1 MSAAA
6 GNATAALPPPLT
18 TEELDETFGVLFIGF
33 VVSTVL
39 YGLTFFQ
46 TYIYFSRYP
55 KDNVLTKCTVG
66 LLSLLDTAT
75 SALMSQALYYYLITM
90 FASPFGLLDA
100 TSTFCAENGLA
111 ILVGFIVQIFFAARV
126 WTVTN
131 KNWALAGAIAFF
143 ALAAFVFGITM
154 TVQIFKQ
161 KRLSELA
168 TTHMKVVASLSQAL
182 ATLADVLI
190 TGALMW
196 YLSPKRNDLMKGK
209 SPKGW
214 FDKLVT
220 YAINRGTTVSV
231 IQFAYLLAVSSSAV
245 GIRLSV
251 RDAHAPP
258 QFVIVPAKQIWMPF
272 HLVVSKVYVNTLLAM
287 LNSREITSGR
297 GAYEEESVSSTSSQP
312 KLSFGMGGSSSS
324 GTGLSRSVRFNVV
337 DTMQSQGEHNIEL
350 DKLDRQDVVISN
362 KFDDAASDDIQP
374 VYDISGRDKN
384 KSPLDIKVTQET
396 FTA

>member
-1 MSAAA
+1 MSGAA
-6 GNATAALPPPLT
+6 GNTTTIPPPLT
-18 TEELDETFGVLFIGF
+18 TEDLDQTFGVLFIGF

-55 KDNVLTKCTVG
+55 KDNIWTKCTVG

-111 ILVGFIVQIFFAARV
+111 ILVGFLVQIFFAVRV
-126 WTVTN
+126 WTVSN
-131 KNWALAGAIAFF
+131 KNWALAGVISFF

-161 KRLSELA
+161 KRLSQLA
-168 TTHMKVVASLSQAL
+168 TPHMKIVAAMSQGL
-182 ATLADVLI
+182 ATLVDFLI
-190 TGALMW
+190 TGSLLWFM
-196 YLSPKRNDLMKGK
+196 SPKRNDMMKGK

-220 YAINRGTTVSV
+220 YVINRGTSV
-231 IQFAYLLAVSSSAV
+231 GIIQFAYLLT
-245 GIRLSV
+245 
-251 RDAHAPP
+251 
-258 QFVIVPAKQIWMPF
+258 FVIIPAKQIWMPF

-297 GAYEEESVSSTSSQP
+297 GAYEEESVSTTTTQP
-312 KLSFGMGGSSSS
+312 KLSFMGGAS
-324 GTGLSRSVRFNVV
+324 GTGLSRSVRFNVM

-350 DKLDRQDVVISN
+350 DKLDSQGAVMTN
-362 KFDDAASDDIQP
+362 KFGDDASDEIQP
-374 VYDISGRDKN
+374 VFDIGGRDKA

>member
-1 MSAAA
+1 MSTPA

-18 TEELDETFGVLFIGF
+18 TEELDQTFGVLFIGF

-55 KDNVLTKCTVG
+55 KDNVWTKSTVG

-90 FASPFGLLDA
+90 FASPLGLLDA

-111 ILVGFIVQIFFAARV
+111 ILVAFLVQIFFAIRV
-126 WTVTN
+126 WTVSN

-143 ALAAFVFGITM
+143 AVAAFAFGITM
-154 TVQIFKQ
+154 TVQIFNQ

-168 TTHMKVVASLSQAL
+168 TTHMKVVAALSQGL
-182 ATLADVLI
+182 ATLADIMI

-196 YLSPKRNDLMKGK
+196 YLSPSRNVLMKGK
-209 SPKGW
+209 TPNGW
-214 FDKLVT
+214 FEKLCT
-220 YAINRGTTVSV
+220 YVINRGTCVAV
-231 IQFAYLLAVSSSAV
+231 IQLAYLLA
-245 GIRLSV
+245 
-251 RDAHAPP
+251 
-258 QFVIVPAKQIWMPF
+258 FVIVPAKQIWMPF

-297 GAYEEESVSSTSSQP
+297 GAYEEESVSTTTSQP
-312 KLSFGMGGSSSS
+312 KLSFGRGVTSD
-324 GTGLSRSVRFNVV
+324 TGISRSVRFNM
-337 DTMQSQGEHNIEL
+337 DTMQSADGEHNIEL
-350 DKLDRQDVVISN
+350 DKLDSQGAV
-362 KFDDAASDDIQP
+362 KFEDDPVFDIA
-374 VYDISGRDKN
+374 GRDHA